1 MSVQNLRNKFSQ
13 NNGSVPYNPPGLS
26 YGKPDSTV
34 SSSLKNHNNNNH
46 HHQVSNYQMP
56 NGGGGR
62 FKTIREEPDAP
73 EDFSSNKPVATKN
86 NSFLQSYLANEMTRN
101 VGGSPGNGIKQMAA
115 VQAPVHNRF
124 VASKS
129 SPAVE
134 VVSKYAIKSP
144 QETTSKLTF
153 GEVKLP
159 QQSPAVP
166 VHPPKPIGAKPMLPP
181 PLPDSTPPRFSV
193 KSSTVLNSS
202 KSSPVQTT
210 EDKWK
215 NKYDETETKRKSLL
229 IQSQKRKSYIPTTS
243 LHEKIY
249 KIIYELIKLKYITS
263 YYIFNVSEYRYE
275 MPLKMLSFNCIMRIS
290 SI

>member
-1 MSVQNLRNKFSQ
+1 
-13 NNGSVPYNPPGLS
+13 
-26 YGKPDSTV
+26 
-34 SSSLKNHNNNNH
+34 
-46 HHQVSNYQMP
+46 MP

-73 EDFSSNKPVATKN
+73 EDFSSSKPVATKN

-101 VGGSPGNGIKQMAA
+101 VGGSPGNGIKQVAA

-166 VHPPKPIGAKPMLPP
+166 VHPPKPIGVKPMLPP

-193 KSSTVLNSS
+193 KSSTVMNSNS
-202 KSSPVQTT
+202 KSSPVQTA

-229 IQSQKRKSYIPTTS
+229 IQSQKRESYIPPTPS
-243 LHEKIY
+243 K
-249 KIIYELIKLKYITS
+249 KKYI
-263 YYIFNVSEYRYE
+263 
-275 MPLKMLSFNCIMRIS
+275 K
-290 SI
+290 